1 LYIAIAK
8 KKIPPNE
15 KFFTVAKNSTIIYFF
30 LPHEISKGSKKRAYM
45 RIKKKMISANL
56 L

>member
-1 LYIAIAK
+1 MK
-8 KKIPPNE
+8 KFLQLLKI
-15 KFFTVAKNSTIIYFF
+15 IL

>member
-1 LYIAIAK
+1 MK
-8 KKIPPNE
+8 KFLQLLKIVQL
-15 KFFTVAKNSTIIYFF
+15 FIF